1 MESSSV
7 SHVPCLYAP
16 REVPGNLRREPCL
29 AHATRSCERE
39 EIEEL
44 EDSPGSLANFQI
56 SGQGRRTESCDR
68 SGKRHVRGG
77 LCS

>member
-1 MESSSV
+1 MLV
-7 SHVPCLYAP
+7 HP
-16 REVPGNLRREPCL
+16 REVPGNLRREPSL

-68 SGKRHVRGG
+68 SGKRHVRGDLG
-77 LCS
+77 S